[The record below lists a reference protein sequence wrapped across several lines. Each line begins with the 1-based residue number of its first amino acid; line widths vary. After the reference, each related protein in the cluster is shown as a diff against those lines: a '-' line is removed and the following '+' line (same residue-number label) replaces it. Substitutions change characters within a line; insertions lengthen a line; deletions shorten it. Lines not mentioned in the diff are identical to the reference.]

1 MLLAQECCCRWF
13 SGLDSA
19 TLRGSVREGENI
31 HFFFLFLFFTI
42 RNGRLY
48 STKSDWNQNSS
59 DYWKRSDF
67 VYLFINEPIYWISFL
82 DILIKV
88 LSFLS
93 YLPSRDLMQT
103 SRQLLRWWC
112 FWDHLGE
119 TKGPKRVNLCRFVRN
134 YFFSSVH
141 VVFSE
146 LFINTYICLFN
157 TSVHGVFMASDMCY
171 LLRYLIIYLFI
182 NMCIVIYSFVHD
194 TYAC

>member
-1 MLLAQECCCRWF
+1 M
-13 SGLDSA
+13 
-19 TLRGSVREGENI
+19 
-31 HFFFLFLFFTI
+31 
-42 RNGRLY
+42 
-48 STKSDWNQNSS
+48 
-59 DYWKRSDF
+59 
-67 VYLFINEPIYWISFL
+67 
-82 DILIKV
+82 
-88 LSFLS
+88 
-93 YLPSRDLMQT
+93 
-103 SRQLLRWWC
+103 
-112 FWDHLGE
+112 
-119 TKGPKRVNLCRFVRN
+119 NLCRFVRN